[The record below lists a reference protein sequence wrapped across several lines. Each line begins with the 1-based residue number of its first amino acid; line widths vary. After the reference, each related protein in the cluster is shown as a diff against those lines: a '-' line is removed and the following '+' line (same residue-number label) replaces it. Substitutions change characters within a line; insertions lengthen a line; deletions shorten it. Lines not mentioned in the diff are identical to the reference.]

1 MLQDRLF
8 VACLS
13 AVGDGQPT
21 SSLDGFGEQSL
32 RAVEGTQKQFETA
45 LKDLLGSLGKKLS
58 SNDSAMGHDALR
70 FLLVYFGLLEFRV
83 RRFVPFILA
92 VWQFH

>member
-1 MLQDRLF
+1 M
-8 VACLS
+8 S

-70 FLLVYFGLLEFRV
+70 FLTFRLD
-83 RRFVPFILA
+83 FNGFYDGKFQQDGAEAL
-92 VWQFH
+92 